1 MEASAAARSRLPQL
15 AKYEVLEEIGHGG
28 MATVYRARDR
38 RLGREVAVK
47 VIHPHLRDSKEVVS
61 RFNTEARA
69 VAKLR
74 HPNIV
79 EVFDVSETDDEE
91 QYLVVELLR
100 GTTLRKLLQGKRAM
114 PPEVAAAVALE
125 LLGALAHA
133 NAAGVVH
140 RDIKPE
146 NVLLEHR
153 PPASVAAERAT
164 PAPSGDRVVVKLTD
178 FGIAKLLDAQGVTST
193 GQVLGSP
200 AHMAPEQIEGGE
212 VDARADVFGL
222 GVLLYECMVGH
233 LPFEGNNPAQVLR
246 RVLDGRYPDAAS
258 ERPVIG
264 NRWSAL
270 LDRALAHVPAERFP
284 DAETMRDAVV
294 AELERLAV
302 PQPKRELEA
311 WLDDPEAYDKAHAT
325 RMIEK
330 LVALAAEERKRGEVL
345 LAAADYNRAL
355 AHAPDDPQLLRIV
368 AGLNRAEARSK
379 MLRRAGAALVL
390 MVGLGAAAYGVGRLV
405 QRVREDIRPVPTE
418 VQTAAPASVP
428 TLVASAPVPSASAAP
443 SASTVRLVQNTGV
456 PVPPKVVDRSVQLDL
471 TPSMGVK
478 VTIDGAET
486 RGVASGEALR
496 LDSKAHTLSFTCS
509 VCTPV
514 ERDVAAGDKDET
526 LVVKVPIKPATL
538 IIQGPVDKTYQIVEH
553 PELAVRAGTNTV
565 PVKSAFEP
573 ITVKQVDTNVT
584 VRVRLEA
591 GKAMPAAF

>member
-1 MEASAAARSRLPQL
+1 
-15 AKYEVLEEIGHGG
+15 
-28 MATVYRARDR
+28 
-38 RLGREVAVK
+38 
-47 VIHPHLRDSKEVVS
+47 
-61 RFNTEARA
+61 
-69 VAKLR
+69 
-74 HPNIV
+74 
-79 EVFDVSETDDEE
+79 
-91 QYLVVELLR
+91 
-100 GTTLRKLLQGKRAM
+100 
-114 PPEVAAAVALE
+114 
-125 LLGALAHA
+125 
-133 NAAGVVH
+133 
-140 RDIKPE
+140 
-146 NVLLEHR
+146 
-153 PPASVAAERAT
+153 
-164 PAPSGDRVVVKLTD
+164 
-178 FGIAKLLDAQGVTST
+178 
-193 GQVLGSP
+193 
-200 AHMAPEQIEGGE
+200 
-212 VDARADVFGL
+212 
-222 GVLLYECMVGH
+222 
-233 LPFEGNNPAQVLR
+233 
-246 RVLDGRYPDAAS
+246 VLDGRYPDAAS

-284 DAETMRDAVV
+284 DADTMRDAVV

-405 QRVREDIRPVPTE
+405 QRVRGDIRPVPTE

-428 TLVASAPVPSASAAP
+428 TLAASAPMPSASAAP

-486 RGVASGEALR
+486 RDVASGDALR
-496 LDSKAHTLSFTCS
+496 LDNKAHTLAFTCFLKVQDDKGATKLEE
-509 VCTPV
+509 VCSPV
-514 ERDVAAGDKDET
+514 QRPVAAGDKDDT
-526 LVVKVPIKPATL
+526 LVVTVPIKPATL
-538 IIQGPVDKTYQIVEH
+538 DIEGPVDKTYQVVER
-553 PELAVRAGTNTV
+553 PQLRVRVGLNTIAMGSV
-565 PVKSAFEP
+565 FQL
-573 ITVKQVDTNVT
+573 INVKQIDSNKT
-584 VRVRLEA
+584 VSVRLHA
-591 GKAMPAAF
+591 GKSETVSF